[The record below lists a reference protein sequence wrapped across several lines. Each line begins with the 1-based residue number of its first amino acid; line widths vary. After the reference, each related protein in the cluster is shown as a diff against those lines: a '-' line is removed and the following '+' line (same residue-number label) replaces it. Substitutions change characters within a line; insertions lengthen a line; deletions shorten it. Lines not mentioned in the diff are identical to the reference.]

1 MSENAAT
8 SGLVGSGVMHP
19 HGLHRL
25 LHPVWFVPV
34 HATLARLVAVRAGER
49 VIDVG
54 AGTGALSKRL
64 VRSGATV
71 ICLEPDA
78 GSLAAARHRLEG
90 EHVEFIQDSVEH
102 IPLPDASVDAVVA
115 SVTAHHW
122 TDQGVGFAELFRVI
136 RPGGRLVLAEF
147 KSSGPLMRRLRR
159 LAGSKHANAPSLE
172 DWRARLERAGFDE
185 VGTGRGGWVRGFA
198 LFIVAVR

>member
-1 MSENAAT
+1 MEPLGPDSVRHQSERRRAPLNRWPWHSRPAVQSAT
-8 SGLVGSGVMHP
+8 
-19 HGLHRL
+19 
-25 LHPVWFVPV
+25 
-34 HATLARLVAVRAGER
+34 ER
-49 VIDVG
+49 
-54 AGTGALSKRL
+54 GALSKRL

-122 TDQGVGFAELFRVI
+122 TDQDVGFAELFRVI
-136 RPGGRLVLAEF
+136 RPGGRVVLAEF
-147 KSSGPLMRRLRR
+147 KSSGPLLRRLRR

>member
-1 MSENAAT
+1 
-8 SGLVGSGVMHP
+8 
-19 HGLHRL
+19 
-25 LHPVWFVPV
+25 
-34 HATLARLVAVRAGER
+34 
-49 VIDVG
+49 
-54 AGTGALSKRL
+54 
-64 VRSGATV
+64 
-71 ICLEPDA
+71 
-78 GSLAAARHRLEG
+78 
-90 EHVEFIQDSVEH
+90 VEFIQDSVEH
-102 IPLPDASVDAVVA
+102 IPLPDASVDAAVA

-147 KSSGPLMRRLRR
+147 KSSGPLLRR